1 MKVLIVDDDRAKAK
15 RLVPRLIEECGIV
28 DRDITFAYD
37 AAQGRRELAAK
48 YFDLLILDL
57 LLPADGMGDPELRHS
72 IDMLGDIVTGGNLQK
87 PGRILGVTR
96 DKHAFEAADPVFD
109 DHLWHVI
116 EVDDTSD
123 EWIERVVNCVR
134 YEKEVSEQDSEDSR
148 YKCDIAVIAAL
159 ASPELDALHALE
171 WNWQAERP
179 LDHSTMVRYGEMRTS
194 KQSYS
199 VVSAS
204 ASRMGMVSTAILA
217 TKVAAMLRPRFLV
230 MVGICAGIE
239 SKVNLGDVLFADPC
253 WDYQSG
259 KRAFDVTLGSHFK
272 ISPHQLG
279 PSEAVR
285 VRADLMRR
293 DRDIWRSIEDGWP
306 AAVPTTR
313 LAMHIGPLASG
324 SAVVADESVI
334 PAILDQQRQLIGLE
348 MEAYGL
354 MAAAHAASPKPTA
367 FVLKS
372 VCDFASAKKDDR
384 FQAYAAYTSANA
396 LRVFFERFMDEIVE
410 GAGD

>member
-1 MKVLIVDDDRAKAK
+1 M
-15 RLVPRLIEECGIV
+15 V
-28 DRDITFAYD
+28 DRDIAFAYD
-37 AAQGRRELAAK
+37 AAQGRRELAAN

-72 IDMLGDIVTGGNLQK
+72 IDLLSDLVSGGALHK

-96 DKHAFEAADPVFD
+96 DKQAFEEADPLFD

-116 EVDDTSD
+116 GVDDESE
-123 EWIERVVNCVR
+123 EWIDRVVNCVR
-134 YEKEVSEQDSEDSR
+134 YEKELSEQDNEGTK
-148 YKCDIAVIAAL
+148 YKYDVAVIAAL
-159 ASPELDALHALE
+159 ASPELEALHAID
-171 WNWQAERP
+171 WNWEAERP
-179 LDHSTMVRYGEMRTS
+179 LDYSTMVRYGEMQTPKR
-194 KQSYS
+194 SYS
-199 VVSAS
+199 IVSAS
-204 ASRMGMVSTAILA
+204 APRMGMVSTAILA
-217 TKVAAMLRPRFLV
+217 TKVTTILRPRLLV
-230 MVGICAGIE
+230 MVGICAGVE

-259 KRAFDVTLGSHFK
+259 KHAFDETRGSHFR

-285 VRADLMRR
+285 ARADIMRR
-293 DRDIWRSIEDGWP
+293 DRDVWRSIEDNWP
-306 AAVPTTR
+306 APSPTSR
-313 LAMHIGPLASG
+313 LAMHIGPIASG
-324 SAVVADESVI
+324 SAVVADESVL
-334 PAILDQQRQLIGLE
+334 PAILEQQRQLIGLE

-354 MAAAHAASPKPTA
+354 MAAAHAASPKPIA

-396 LRVFFERFMDEIVE
+396 LRVFLEKYIDEIIDMTGE
-410 GAGD
+410 